1 MKFSQ
6 TYPILTLNPEDLW
19 RSLFQDSQDGI
30 LVSSAAQIISA
41 TNRAVT
47 RLVGLS
53 EKDLTGLALN
63 KVVDVEAL
71 ERSLKERQASADAL
85 SCTTDGGHNGDERTS
100 TLASNYSIPQS
111 TTVFCR
117 SMNLNMPV
125 DHFPITNSCG
135 ETIGY
140 MTIIYIV
147 QASSVQQAQTE
158 FVSTVS
164 HELRT
169 PLTSI
174 KGFADTILRAGERIE
189 ANQQRRYVGII
200 KDQADRLTRLVEDL
214 LAVSRLESKKMQ
226 LTMRAVD
233 FGETLQRVIR
243 NLSDKARTHRI
254 VSHLAA
260 GLPPVWADADRLEQI
275 LTNLIDNAI
284 KYSPPQTTVTISA
297 RDIDL
302 QPEMVEF
309 SVSDEGVGIPPE
321 HLPQIFTKF
330 SRLDNPL
337 VRQTEGTGLG
347 LYITRSLVVALGGE
361 IAVESSPGKTTFT
374 VRLPATSLEEQ
385 AARGRD

>member
-1 MKFSQ
+1 MKISQ

-85 SCTTDGGHNGDERTS
+85 SCTTDGGHNGDERAS
-100 TLASNYSIPQS
+100 TLMSNYSIPQS

-117 SMNLNMPV
+117 SMNLTMPV